1 MTFSMPHYNFYVQ
14 IVDADKQRT
23 MLLQET
29 AELSLCLETIVVVFF
44 WILICDYDQNMNTSY
59 LHWLHS
65 DEAIPCLLSTLSL
78 TFLI

>member
-44 WILICDYDQNMNTSY
+44 
-59 LHWLHS
+59 
-65 DEAIPCLLSTLSL
+65 
-78 TFLI
+78 